1 MVGNTAGLLMDVKKK
16 RKKKKQEKEKKIWQ
30 IYPGNTTG
38 LIFNGCKE
46 NGKERKTRK

>member
-16 RKKKKQEKEKKIWQ
+16 WKKRKEKKKIWQ